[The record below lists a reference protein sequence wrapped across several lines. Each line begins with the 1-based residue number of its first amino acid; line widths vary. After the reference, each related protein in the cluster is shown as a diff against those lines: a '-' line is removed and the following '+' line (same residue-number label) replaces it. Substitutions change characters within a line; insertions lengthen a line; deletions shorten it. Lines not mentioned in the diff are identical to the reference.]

1 MSQRPAIDPSALAQ
15 VLQRYPDLGKL
26 EAVEANGLS
35 INTAACVFRTTT
47 GRYFAKRYD
56 PVARPAAAIMAEHAL
71 IDRLVAAG
79 FPTPKLYRNDRH
91 DGATWLAELPY
102 SIMDVAV
109 GEGRYASAAVF
120 APYGS
125 QAEAR
130 AAGAMLARFHAILTG
145 APDKPVPMG
154 LGLSVATKAWAAAS
168 LEEGLYASL
177 AVDFPKLPAAMGER
191 EGWHDTFHR
200 FAKRHA
206 TVHRAWPALPKGI
219 LHGDWIK
226 RNLFWEGNEV
236 AAVVDFDLFTEGPFV
251 YDLALAL
258 LPTGFDWPKLLEGE
272 AHSLRLADMS
282 AFLAGYASERPL
294 SRAEREVLPTLMEAC
309 RLEFYLRAIG
319 VAGVRELQDMAEL
332 FWGLLAGTIQ
342 WFDQHPGWDEGFAL
356 GEASTTR

>member
-15 VLQRYPDLGKL
+15 VLQRYPDLGQL

-56 PVARPAAAIMAEHAL
+56 PVARPAAAIAAEHAL
-71 IDRLVAAG
+71 IDRLVAAD

-91 DGATWLAELPY
+91 DGATWLAEMPY
-102 SIMDVAV
+102 ALMDIAE

-125 QAEAR
+125 LAEAK

-145 APDKPVPMG
+145 APDRPVPQG
-154 LGLSVATKAWAAAS
+154 LGLSVATRAWAADS
-168 LEEGLYASL
+168 LETGLAEAL
-177 AVDFPKLPAAMGER
+177 VGDFPKLPATMGER

-200 FAKRHA
+200 FAKRHKA
-206 TVHRAWPALPKGI
+206 IHAVWPKLPAGI

-226 RNLFWEGNEV
+226 RNLFWKDQSV
-236 AAVVDFDLFTEGPFV
+236 AAVVDFDLFAEGPFV

-258 LPTGFDWPKLLEGE
+258 LPTGFDWPELLKGSSQ
-272 AHSLRLADMS
+272 SLRLADMA
-282 AFLAGYASERPL
+282 AFLEGYASERPL
-294 SRAEREVLPTLMEAC
+294 SAEERQILPTLMEGC

-319 VAGVRELQDMAEL
+319 VAGVRELSDMAEL

-342 WFDQHPGWDEGFAL
+342 WFDQHPSWDEGFAL
-356 GEASTTR
+356 QPSATR